1 MSTSSS
7 RIDILVYF
15 GGELS
20 EDGWSVTYDRPIAVM
35 RIPRSST
42 YAQFLARIYQK
53 IGADSNEYLLKVSA
67 KYSCTYLGHI
77 KETVVEIKDDDTL
90 SFFLDPAA
98 EIPSMEVYVET
109 TQIHTE
115 VNPQMSQQWG
125 EAVPQ
130 MSQQWGDANPQ
141 MSQHSDDV
149 NQQMSQQWGD
159 DNPQMSQQ
167 WGEYMS
173 LLANPGFHSTS
184 NTDFLGGTSNP
195 NFCAGTSNP
204 NLCTGTSHYDA
215 DFYTPDMV
223 AVSRGLENI
232 EINYTEPTH
241 PHTHDDENFMPHE
254 DENTDHIA
262 DTFANRSDE
271 GSEPDEV
278 EFPIPLENGPN
289 DVDINVIAEEFARG
303 MSSSSEQIMSNRT
316 TQQTYYR
323 SIPFFDQTFP
333 EIPADSVDVPTLKYA
348 KFYNTNEGRLDV
360 GMLFK
365 NKEALIEAVKD
376 HSARHARREYYV
388 TESSKTKWKVLC
400 KHSTPGQVKC
410 NPTFA
415 IKHVIQTVK
424 DHTGYDI
431 PYQKAWYSLKMAR
444 EIVYGTWESSVQK
457 LPKYMGA
464 VQKYNPGTIVQWKHK
479 ALHPTGAYVIGY
491 VFWAFKPCI
500 EGFKFCRNIISVDG
514 THLYTRYKHKMLIA
528 ATMDGNQQVLPLAFA
543 IVDDESYASWK
554 WFLQQLSRHV
564 IRGRRGVCL
573 ISDRHAGIIKAV
585 NESSEFVPPNGVH
598 RYCLRH
604 VCSNFNS
611 HHKNIVLKDL
621 CWRAGSEYQIRKF
634 NRIMEE
640 IKGQKLEAFTF
651 LDRINK
657 EKWTA
662 SHDGGWRCGIL
673 TTNMSECINGV
684 LKGARRLP
692 VTAIVEITL
701 QRTAHYFRERAL
713 RSAVMLSNGQ
723 LWTDFAKKKFTD
735 WGEKSITHTV
745 TKYDHLQQS
754 ASVVTKRQQ
763 GLGFNTHVVKLAN
776 RECSCGKW
784 NQFGIPCSHAQ
795 KVCAAYNINAASMV
809 KDYYDVRAYK
819 NTYSKALQPVQSEEY
834 WDVPNFELVHDTTI
848 RTSTRPGRSQTSRIQ
863 NEMDWRQTRARQQAQ
878 RRGESSRQSNVI
890 EQDYPQ

>member
-1 MSTSSS
+1 
-7 RIDILVYF
+7 
-15 GGELS
+15 
-20 EDGWSVTYDRPIAVM
+20 M

-195 NFCAGTSNP
+195 NFCA
-204 NLCTGTSHYDA
+204 
-215 DFYTPDMV
+215 
-223 AVSRGLENI
+223 
-232 EINYTEPTH
+232 
-241 PHTHDDENFMPHE
+241 
-254 DENTDHIA
+254 DHIA
-262 DTFANRSDE
+262 DTFANCSDE

-278 EFPIPLENGPN
+278 EFPIPPENGPN

-464 VQKYNPGTIVQWKHK
+464 VQKYNPGTIVEWKHK

-491 VFWAFKPCI
+491 
-500 EGFKFCRNIISVDG
+500 S
-514 THLYTRYKHKMLIA
+514 
-528 ATMDGNQQVLPLAFA
+528 LAFA

-701 QRTAHYFRERAL
+701 QL
-713 RSAVMLSNGQ
+713 
-723 LWTDFAKKKFTD
+723 
-735 WGEKSITHTV
+735 

-863 NEMDWRQTRARQQAQ
+863 NEMDWRQTRADNKPN
-878 RRGESSRQSNVI
+878 EEENL
-890 EQDYPQ
+890 QDNQM

>member
-1 MSTSSS
+1 MSASSS
-7 RIDILVYF
+7 RIDILLYF

-20 EDGWSVTYDRPIAVM
+20 EDGWSVTYDRRPIAVM

-98 EIPSMEVYVET
+98 EFPSMEVYVET

-115 VNPQMSQQWG
+115 ANPQMSQQWG

-141 MSQHSDDV
+141 MSQHSDDA

-184 NTDFLGGTSNP
+184 NTDF
-195 NFCAGTSNP
+195 F
-204 NLCTGTSHYDA
+204 
-215 DFYTPDMV
+215 
-223 AVSRGLENI
+223 
-232 EINYTEPTH
+232 
-241 PHTHDDENFMPHE
+241 
-254 DENTDHIA
+254 
-262 DTFANRSDE
+262 
-271 GSEPDEV
+271 
-278 EFPIPLENGPN
+278 
-289 DVDINVIAEEFARG
+289 
-303 MSSSSEQIMSNRT
+303 
-316 TQQTYYR
+316 
-323 SIPFFDQTFP
+323 
-333 EIPADSVDVPTLKYA
+333 
-348 KFYNTNEGRLDV
+348 GRLDV

-400 KHSTPGQVKC
+400 KHSTPDMWCRWELRGIFKSKIGRWSITKYGGTIHVKC

-415 IKHVIQTVK
+415 IKHVIQAVK

-464 VQKYNPGTIVQWKHK
+464 VQKYNPGTIVEWKHK

-809 KDYYDVRAYK
+809 KDYYDVRASK
-819 NTYSKALQPVQSEEY
+819 PNITYSERDGLATNASK
-834 WDVPNFELVHDTTI
+834 TTSPTKRRI
-848 RTSTRPGRSQTSRIQ
+848 FKTIKCDRAGLSQ
-863 NEMDWRQTRARQQAQ
+863 
-878 RRGESSRQSNVI
+878 
-890 EQDYPQ
+890 